1 MNPPKE
7 RVGTINEYRMMEYNT
22 EGEYREKKEHYDLLT
37 VVLLCPDK
45 ETEEQRG
52 SNPVLRLLGVLFSA
66 SLTAEKKQKIL
77 ELEFGIPM
85 TEQIEKEM
93 ERMCNLSEGIYDS
106 GLQQG
111 LQRGLLQGR
120 KEGFEDGRSQGLLER
135 NLYGIR
141 NMMSRLQ
148 LPLEVAMDIMGVPE
162 EEKERYTRLL
172 MEEVQ

>member
-1 MNPPKE
+1 
-7 RVGTINEYRMMEYNT
+7 
-22 EGEYREKKEHYDLLT
+22 
-37 VVLLCPDK
+37 
-45 ETEEQRG
+45 
-52 SNPVLRLLGVLFSA
+52 
-66 SLTAEKKQKIL
+66 
-77 ELEFGIPM
+77 M